1 MHKRARNHRILV
13 EFSKSW
19 QDLNHRHPKI
29 KIKLEYKHFMFG
41 YEPQGK
47 RLN

>member
-1 MHKRARNHRILV
+1 MHKRARNHKLLTT
-13 EFSKSW
+13 SKPFFEI
-19 QDLNHRHPKI
+19 NPI
-29 KIKLEYKHFMFG
+29 IGNFFGFNYKCNAK

>member
-1 MHKRARNHRILV
+1 MHKRARNHKLMVKQDQIIKCGLGSYK
-13 EFSKSW
+13 EFK
-19 QDLNHRHPKI
+19 R
-29 KIKLEYKHFMFG
+29 